1 MMTRQITFVQSRH
14 DASEWR
20 TLILVSTQ
28 QQSTSPIDVEAAIG
42 QRVRAHREKRGWSQA
57 HLGKLLADFGAPM
70 NQPMVYKLEYG
81 SRPLRVNEVQA
92 LALAFDVTMDD
103 LLTGKD
109 ASAEIVAAEEAY
121 RRAWGLFHALK
132 LRQSDSRVR
141 WLAAEKELKDAQDAA
156 DKQRESVAEARA
168 ALEAARTAHER
179 TGHGKH

>member
-1 MMTRQITFVQSRH
+1 MMARQVTFVQSRH
-14 DASEWR
+14 DASEGG

-42 QRVRAHREKRGWSQA
+42 QRVRVHREKRGWSQA

-70 NQPMVYKLEYG
+70 NQPMVYKLEHG

-92 LALAFDVTMDD
+92 LAFAFDVTMDD
-103 LLTGKD
+103 LLTGTE
-109 ASAEIVAAEEAY
+109 ANAEIAAAEETY
-121 RRAWGLFHALK
+121 RKAWGYFHALK

-141 WLAAEKELKDAQDAA
+141 WLAAVKEMEDAQDAA

-168 ALEAARTAHER
+168 ALEAARTDHEG